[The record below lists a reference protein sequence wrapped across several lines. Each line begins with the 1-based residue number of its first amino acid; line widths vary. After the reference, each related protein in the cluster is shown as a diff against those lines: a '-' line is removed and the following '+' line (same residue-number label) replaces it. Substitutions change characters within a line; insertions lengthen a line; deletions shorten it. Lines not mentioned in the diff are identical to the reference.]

1 MSIEDEIWLL
11 LLTSRA
17 RTVLLALLVAE
28 VVWMSLEVVESG
40 GVW

>member
-1 MSIEDEIWLL
+1 MN
-11 LLTSRA
+11 A
-17 RTVLLALLVAE
+17 REVVVTVLLALLVAG

>member
-1 MSIEDEIWLL
+1 MN
-11 LLTSRA
+11 A
-17 RTVLLALLVAE
+17 REVVVTVLLALLVAE